1 MMKAVD
7 TSLQNDPSMNHWHHH
22 HNYTTSGQLQGS
34 PISVIP
40 FEITDG
46 DSTVNRSAVSR
57 RLFGT
62 PTAQENEDT

>member
-1 MMKAVD
+1 MMKALD
-7 TSLQNDPSMNHWHHH
+7 TSLQNDPSSMNHYHHH
-22 HNYTTSGQLQGS
+22 YNYSTTGQMQGS

-46 DSTVNRSAVSR
+46 DSTVNNRAAVSR

-62 PTAQENEDT
+62 PTAQEK